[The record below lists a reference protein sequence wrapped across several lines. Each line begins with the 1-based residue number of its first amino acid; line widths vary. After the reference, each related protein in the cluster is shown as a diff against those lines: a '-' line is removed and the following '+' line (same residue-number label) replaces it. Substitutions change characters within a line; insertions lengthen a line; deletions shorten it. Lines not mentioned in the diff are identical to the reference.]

1 MNHKNIAI
9 IGGGP
14 SGSTIA
20 ALLSKR
26 GYRVGVFHDHKR
38 SELFIGESLIPAI
51 MPVIHELGIEQ
62 EMQNFSIYK
71 PGASVWLNNKN
82 VASIEFKQSEGQLP
96 NYAYQTIRKDF
107 DELLLKTAIKNGAKI
122 FNTTAKLISVSN
134 NKIAL
139 EKETLNFIGDYFNG
153 QPDIII
159 DASGRKR
166 AIANLLGSHAKKGK
180 RKDTALFAH
189 VEGVHFDREPGN
201 IHMHRCERGWCW
213 RIPLPKRTSVGI
225 VAESSYLK
233 TFGNTIE
240 EQYDNFI
247 KKDKQ
252 LTPFLDS
259 AKRVTGVQKYS
270 NYQLV
275 TEQLFGANWIL
286 AGDAAGFL
294 DPVFSSGLY
303 LAVNYA
309 SKIANAVDERQSYTL
324 SRYQNDWQRE
334 IKSWQKM
341 IDIWYNGRLFTTYN
355 IGQDRLSTYIGRK
368 IEPHIVKH
376 FTRIFTGEAVNSKY
390 SMWLLRFMCGSL
402 QDTMKLLRMHHYDH
416 KDLKI

>member
-1 MNHKNIAI
+1 MKNRNIAI

-26 GYRVGVFHDHKR
+26 GYRVGIIHDNKNT
-38 SELFIGESLIPAI
+38 ELFVGESLIPAI
-51 MPVIHELGIEQ
+51 MPVIHELGIE
-62 EMQNFSIYK
+62 EDIKKFSIYK
-71 PGASVWLNNKN
+71 PGASVWLNNKT
-82 VASIEFKQSEGQLP
+82 VASIKFKQGEGKLP
-96 NYAYQTIRKDF
+96 DYAYQTIRKDF
-107 DELLLKTAIKNGAKI
+107 DNLLLKTAIKNGTKV
-122 FNTTAKLISVSN
+122 FNTTAKLISTSN
-134 NKIAL
+134 NKVAL
-139 EKETLNFIGDYFNG
+139 EKKTLDFIDNYFDG

-159 DASGRKR
+159 DATGRKR
-166 AIANLLGSHAKKGK
+166 LISNLLKSKTKKGK
-180 RKDTALFAH
+180 RKDVALFAH
-189 VEGVHFDREPGN
+189 MKNVHFDSESGN
-201 IHMHRCERGWCW
+201 IHMHRCEKGWSW

-225 VAESSYLK
+225 VAESSHLK
-233 TFGNTIE
+233 TFGKTIE
-240 EQYDNFI
+240 EQFDNFVI
-247 KKDKQ
+247 NDKQ
-252 LTPFLDS
+252 LSPFLNS
-259 AKRVTGVQKYS
+259 AERITGIQKFS

-275 TEQLFGANWIL
+275 TEQLFGSNWVL

-309 SKIANAVDERQSYTL
+309 SKIVNAIDEKKSYTL
-324 SRYQNDWQRE
+324 LNYQNDWHRE

-341 IDIWYNGRLFTTYN
+341 IDIWYNGRLFTTYK

-390 SMWLLRFMCGSL
+390 SMWLLNFMCGSL
-402 QDTMKLLRMHHYDH
+402 QDTMKFLRMQHYDQ
-416 KDLKI
+416 KDLEI